1 MKKLLSGKAK
11 GVRKPLS
18 LVVITAIFVG
28 LLPSM
33 VSAADRGAWA
43 PNVSY
48 AVNDTV
54 TYGGNTYKDIQP
66 HTSLLGWEPP
76 AVPAL
81 WQQIQG
87 GGGTTDTQ
95 APTAPSN
102 LLASGT
108 TASSITIG
116 WSAST
121 DNVGVTGYDVYQGT
135 TLVGSVSGTTLSYTN
150 TGLTANTTYTYKVKA
165 KDAAGNAS
173 AFSNQISAQT
183 NAAAGGDT
191 QAPSVPANLAV
202 SATTSSSVSLSWN
215 ASTDNVG
222 VTGYNV
228 YQGNTLAL
236 SVTGTSATVTGLAA
250 STAYS
255 FKVAAKDAAGNVSAQ
270 STAVSATTPAS
281 GGGGGGGTLPKHVLT
296 GYWQNFINNSS
307 ALKLS
312 DVPSQYDI
320 IALSFADM
328 DPTKPGGVTF
338 NVDPALSTALGGYTN
353 ANLISDI
360 AAKHAQ
366 GKKVILSI
374 GGEKGNINLGS
385 TSPNVTNFVSSM
397 SGLISQYGLDGIDI
411 DLENGMNVAN
421 LTTAVRQLQQQ
432 FGAGFILTMAPQT
445 IDMQNQN
452 TSYMQLY
459 ANLKDIVTVMNV
471 QYYNSGCMLGRDG
484 QCYSQGTVNFLTA
497 LSDLTLQWV
506 APSQLGLGTPAVT
519 SAAGGG
525 YVAPSVVNNALN
537 CLATG
542 NGCGTYK
549 PVAKYPDIRG
559 AMTWSINWDKTSNY
573 NFANTVKPFL
583 VTLP

>member
-1 MKKLLSGKAK
+1 MRKDLFGRVK
-11 GVRKPLS
+11 GFRRTLS
-18 LVVITAIFVG
+18 LVIMIAVFVG

-33 VSAADRGAWA
+33 ASAADRGAWA

-48 AVNDTV
+48 ALNDTV

-66 HTSLLGWEPP
+66 HTSLTGWEPP
-76 AVPAL
+76 NAPAL

-87 GGGTTDTQ
+87 GGDTQ
-95 APTAPSN
+95 APSAPSN
-102 LLASGT
+102 LQATGT
-108 TASSITIG
+108 TTSSITLD
-116 WSAST
+116 WNAST
-121 DNVGVTGYDVYQGT
+121 DNVGVTGYNVYRGS
-135 TLVGSVSGTTLSYTN
+135 TLVGGVSGSALSYMD
-150 TGLTANTTYTYKVKA
+150 TGLSANTTYTYKVNA
-165 KDAAGNAS
+165 KDAAGNVS
-173 AFSNQISAQT
+173 AYSNQISAIT
-183 NAAAGGDT
+183 NAATGGDT
-191 QAPSVPANLAV
+191 QAPTVPTNVTV

-215 ASTDNVG
+215 ASSDNVG

-228 YQGNTLAL
+228 YQGTTLA
-236 SVTGTSATVTGLAA
+236 STVTGTTATVSGLAA

-255 FKVAAKDAAGNVSAQ
+255 FTVVAKDAAGNVSAG
-270 STAVSATTPAS
+270 SAAVSATTGT
-281 GGGGGGGTLPKHVLT
+281 GGDGGQLPKHMLT
-296 GYWQNFINNSS
+296 GYWHNFVNGSS
-307 ALKLS
+307 NIKLS
-312 DVPSQYDI
+312 DVSSQYDI
-320 IALSFADM
+320 IVLSFADM

-338 NVDPALSTALGGYTN
+338 NVDSSLSTALGGYTN

-360 AAKHAQ
+360 QAKRAQ
-366 GKKVILSI
+366 GKKVIISI
-374 GGEKGNINLGS
+374 GGEHGNINLGS
-385 TSPNVTNFVSSM
+385 ASPNVSNFVTSM
-397 SGLISQYGLDGIDI
+397 SGLITQYGLDGMDI

-421 LTTAVRQLQQQ
+421 LTTAVRQIQQQ
-432 FGAGFILTMAPQT
+432 VGSGFILTMAPQT

-459 ANLKDIVTVMNV
+459 NNLKDITTVMNV

-484 QCYSQGTVNFLTA
+484 QCYTQGTINFLTA

-506 APSQLGLGTPAVT
+506 TPSQLGIGVPAVP

-542 NGCGTYK
+542 NGCGSYK

-559 AMTWSINWDKTSNY
+559 AMTWSINWDKTTNF